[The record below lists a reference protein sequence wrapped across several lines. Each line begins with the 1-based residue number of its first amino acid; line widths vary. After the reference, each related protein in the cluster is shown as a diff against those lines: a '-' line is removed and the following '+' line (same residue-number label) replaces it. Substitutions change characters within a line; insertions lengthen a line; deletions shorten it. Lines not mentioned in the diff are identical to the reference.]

1 MKSKSNSSLTSVCK
15 KAKPKIILLALPF
28 FILLGLN
35 ACSNSSEHAEEVN
48 TPTAGNLKIY
58 YDEGMALHLK
68 NQIFTFEALYPN
80 AHLQSFQSSEDEA
93 VQALYHDSCEAI
105 MISRPLHSKELK
117 AFESKG
123 FFPKYSTV
131 AKSGLALIT
140 NTQTNLLQL
149 NFDQIKT
156 LLAESYSIKDSSGK
170 EHTLKVLFDK
180 NSSSVLHYVI
190 DSLLNGK
197 GPGPQCNILTST
209 QACINYIA
217 TTPNT
222 IGFIDF
228 AWLSDVDD
236 SIYKANKDKLRF
248 IAVSS
253 QNHKNLEL
261 PSPSSFKLGTYP
273 FTRGVYIYRKTGDF
287 TLAKGFESF
296 VAGPK
301 GQLTFLK
308 QGLLPTH
315 QNERSVHITTE
326 K

>member
-1 MKSKSNSSLTSVCK
+1 MKTNKLSVYVLTQQAVIK
-15 KAKPKIILLALPF
+15 FKQLFLTFLLLALVSS
-28 FILLGLN
+28 
-35 ACSNSSEHAEEVN
+35 CSNSDTVSEVEN
-48 TPTAGNLKIY
+48 TPTAGNLKVY

-80 AHLQSFQSSEDEA
+80 VHLQSFQSSEDEA

-105 MISRPLHSKELK
+105 MISRPLNTKEVK

-123 FFPKYSTV
+123 FFPKHSVV
-131 AKSGLALIT
+131 AKSGLAFIT
-140 NTQTNLLQL
+140 NKQTNLSQL
-149 NFDQIKT
+149 NFDQIKI
-156 LLAESYSIKDSSGK
+156 LLSESFTIKDSSGN

-180 NSSSVLHYVI
+180 NSSSVLHYAI
-190 DSLLNGK
+190 DSILNGK
-197 GPGPQCNILTST
+197 GPGSQCNILNST
-209 QACINYIA
+209 QDCINYIA

-222 IGFIDF
+222 IGLIDF

-236 SIYKANKDKLRF
+236 SIFKVNKSKIRF
-248 IAVSS
+248 VAVSGRNRS
-253 QNHKNLEL
+253 NLEL
-261 PSPSSFKLGTYP
+261 PSPSSFKLGSYP

-315 QNERSVHITTE
+315 QNERSVHITT
-326 K
+326 KN